1 MISSRQVVERIE
13 DEVKT
18 ITDPVLKEVLI
29 ELIGKIEVLEGAE
42 MDKMYKDFLV
52 GQEEER
58 KRKEE
63 IRAKAE
69 EEFKRAFAQ

>member
-1 MISSRQVVERIE
+1 MISSRQIVELIE

-18 ITDPVLKEVLI
+18 MTDPVLKEALT

-69 EEFKRAFAQ
+69 EEFKRAFTQ